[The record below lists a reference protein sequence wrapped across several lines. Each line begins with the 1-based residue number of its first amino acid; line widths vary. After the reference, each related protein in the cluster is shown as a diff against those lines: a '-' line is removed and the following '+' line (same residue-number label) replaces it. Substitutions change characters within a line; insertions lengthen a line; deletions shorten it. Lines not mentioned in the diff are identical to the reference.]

1 MDELA
6 RPPERSADARSPLD
20 PGSARRATTPLLAG
34 YLAFGQFWGVWV
46 ILVLEF
52 QRFHGL
58 TESRLGLLYTMLSL
72 TAVAVMLVLAPRLQ
86 RLQLSVTVPA
96 SLLVLAVG
104 SFVIAYEP
112 KGLIVLGFVLVGAGN
127 GLIDVYMNVAAQRV
141 EVVRRRPVLQ
151 WLHASYA
158 LGGVSGPAATG
169 LLVVVGADFRW
180 GLAYAG
186 LALAAAAV
194 WTARA
199 APRQRS
205 EGAQAVVSVSALFR
219 TPALWVPALVVL
231 FAFLVEGSMD
241 TWSGLYLRQELGA
254 SAGLA
259 AMAFIAFS
267 GAIFLGRMFAGKVL
281 FGLGPRTTIVVAG
294 FGSLAGGLLATLTN
308 DVVVV
313 GAAFLILGFMISAA
327 APAGFSLTEDIDE
340 DPTSAIA
347 AVTTVG
353 YTGFIWSPP
362 LLGYVAQTIDLRAA
376 MTVIVIATVGI
387 IVAGLMAPRA
397 KHADDPRGSPA
408 AGTDHA
414 T

>member
-6 RPPERSADARSPLD
+6 RPSERRADARSSLD
-20 PGSARRATTPLLAG
+20 PGSARRATPPLLAG

-158 LGGVSGPAATG
+158 LGGVSGAAAAG

-308 DVVVV
+308 DIVVV

-397 KHADDPRGSPA
+397 KHADDP
-408 AGTDHA
+408 
-414 T
+414 